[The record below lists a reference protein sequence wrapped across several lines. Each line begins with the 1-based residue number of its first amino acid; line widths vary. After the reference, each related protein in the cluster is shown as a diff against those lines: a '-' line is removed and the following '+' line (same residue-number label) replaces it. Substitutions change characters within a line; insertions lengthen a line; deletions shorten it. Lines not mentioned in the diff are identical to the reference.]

1 VKRPKQTRRYRR
13 RTVRVCVEYVGADGP
28 QRAVATTL
36 GAGGMFIATDE
47 PLPEHTLLALRFRLE
62 DGGALHEIE
71 GRVVWTNQPEDAHA
85 HTRGMGIEF
94 GNPAARALLA
104 RELEGL
110 CDPPEAAEAG
120 APDEGR
126 ESGSSRP

>member
-1 VKRPKQTRRYRR
+1 MKRPKQTRRYRR
-13 RTVRVCVEYVGADGP
+13 RTVRVCVEYVGAHGP

-36 GAGGMFIATDE
+36 GAGGMFIATQE

-71 GRVVWTNQPEDAHA
+71 GRVVWANWPEDGHS
-85 HTRGMGIEF
+85 HTCGMGVEF
-94 GNPAARALLA
+94 GNSAARALLA

-110 CDPPEAAEAG
+110 CDPPETAGGG
-120 APDEGR
+120 APDEAR
-126 ESGSSRP
+126 

>member
-13 RTVRVCVEYVGADGP
+13 RTVRVFVEYVGTDGP
-28 QRAVATTL
+28 RRAVATTL

-47 PLPEHTLLALRFRLE
+47 PLPERTQLALRFRLE

-71 GRVVWTNQPEDAHA
+71 GRVVWANRPEDDHS
-85 HTRGMGIEF
+85 HTRGMGVEF

-110 CDPPEAAEAG
+110 CGPSEAADDG
-120 APDEGR
+120 APDGAR
-126 ESGSSRP
+126 